1 MVASMAPCFAMA
13 QTTVVTVLDVDSLP
27 LAQAMVQTAE
37 AVVGFTDD
45 QGQLVWDCEGVTSL
59 RVVADGF
66 ETASL
71 DPFECTGRPVE
82 VVLKPLE
89 RALETAVVEESREST
104 GARPAEVMDAKRI
117 ESVPSSTGIPDLLGT
132 LKTSAS
138 VGSNVEGQKGIVS
151 RGGNYDQAS
160 ILVDGFPLMNATHLF
175 GMLSMFPTGSVSD
188 VRLFVNDKPWC
199 RWV

>member
-1 MVASMAPCFAMA
+1 MIGSWLLRGCWLVASMAPCFAVA

-66 ETASL
+66 ESASL
-71 DPFECTGRPVE
+71 DPFECTGRPFE

-89 RALETAVVEESREST
+89 RALAPGLR
-104 GARPAEVMDAKRI
+104 
-117 ESVPSSTGIPDLLGT
+117 
-132 LKTSAS
+132 
-138 VGSNVEGQKGIVS
+138 
-151 RGGNYDQAS
+151 
-160 ILVDGFPLMNATHLF
+160 
-175 GMLSMFPTGSVSD
+175 
-188 VRLFVNDKPWC
+188 
-199 RWV
+199 